1 MANMYRNRAFRAEGV
16 AAPHVFIYFLG
27 RQVTVPVEYRHLVSC
42 GEKLARGVALKQKI
56 LVHKSFHSYL
66 LPISR

>member
-1 MANMYRNRAFRAEGV
+1 MIAREPEPCYILGRAV
-16 AAPHVFIYFLG
+16 LVYFLG
-27 RQVTVPVEYRHLVSC
+27 RQVTVPVEYRHLVSR